1 MVILL
6 LNMKLLVTKP
16 VLFLAFCYSFF
27 LISCSKPSSSDCPT
41 PSKILITTNSP
52 VIEGWPLR
60 LEANYQSITHLY
72 KWSGPNG
79 WKMDYAI
86 YSSDAYLQGRENMI
100 MADKGEYKL
109 QMVTDQGCIEYEG
122 TVTVD
127 VIPAPDPTCNIAAN
141 TSTSSVAG
149 VGDFNFL
156 IRNFSASSGFF
167 DITGRETVPGDIMH
181 FSFLGNVAPLPGIYK
196 TSGYFATGADKVG
209 LYINSFTVDFVS
221 DPDQTVFVKKVSN
234 KLEITFCGL
243 KFGNPTRPSNP
254 ITISAKIV
262 QP

>member
-1 MVILL
+1 MVILH
-6 LNMKLLVTKP
+6 LNMKQLVTKP
-16 VLFLAFCYSFF
+16 VLFLAYCFSLF
-27 LISCSKPSSSDCPT
+27 LISCSKPSTSDCPT
-41 PSKILITTNSP
+41 PSTILITTNSP

-79 WKMDYAI
+79 WKMDYVI
-86 YSSDAYLQGRENMI
+86 YSSDAYLQGRENMT

-122 TVTVD
+122 TVMVD
-127 VIPAPDPTCNIAAN
+127 VIKVPDPTCTVPAN

-156 IRNFSASSGFF
+156 IRNFSASSGFY
-167 DITGRETVPGDIMH
+167 DITGRETVPGDIMY
-181 FSFLGNVAPLPGIYK
+181 FSFLGNVPPLPGVYK

-209 LYINSFTVDFVS
+209 LYIKAFTVDFVS
-221 DPDQTVFVKKVSN
+221 DPDQTVFVKKVNN
-234 KLEITFCGL
+234 KLEITYCAL
-243 KFGNPTRPSNP
+243 KFGNPTSPSNLV
-254 ITISAKIV
+254 TISAKLV